1 MWPWMINF
9 YVSDGMNRYPFWKYA
24 VILVTLLFGLIYTTP
39 NFFGEAP
46 AVQVSAGKS
55 TVKITQ
61 QMQDKIEA
69 VLTAQNLTH
78 SGIYFTQNG
87 NVGSFRI
94 RFKDTDAQ
102 LKAKEALSAA
112 LNPNPQEPEYITAL
126 NLMSNSPDWLSKLGA
141 HPMSL
146 GLDLRGGVHFLL
158 QVDMNGAIQKRLDSL
173 QNELTA
179 TLKEKNL
186 TVANSDN
193 KDGQLVLMFDS
204 PETANN
210 ARSEILQKHTDLNVS
225 VNANNV
231 NITMNEV
238 AITEVKTNAIKQNIS
253 TLHNRVNELGVA
265 EPIVQQQGTDRIVV
279 ELPGVQDTARAKDL
293 IGRTATLQIRLAETG
308 TGFNNEKFKYGTGE
322 AAVKKQVV
330 VSGDSIT
337 NATVSFTDQNQ
348 PAVSV
353 TLDSAGGKIMRQ
365 VTHDNVKK
373 PMAMILFEKG
383 KGEIISLSTI
393 QSEFGENFQITGS
406 KSAEEAND
414 LAVLL
419 RSGSLAAP
427 MDIINERTVGPSLG
441 ADNIEKG
448 FNSLLYGFI
457 AISIFMII
465 YYRMFGIFSVIS
477 FGMNLFLLIAL
488 LSLLGATMTLPGIAA
503 IALTLGMA
511 IDSNVLINERVREE
525 LRHGAT
531 PANAINLGYKHAFDT
546 ILDSN
551 ITTLI
556 AGLAL
561 LIFGS
566 GPIKGFAVV
575 HCLGILTSMFSSVF
589 FSRGLVN
596 LWYGRRP
603 RLASISIG
611 QVWRGEVADAIS
623 TDVTSG
629 AKTPSKK

>member
-293 IGRTATLQIRLAETG
+293 IGRTATLQIRLAE
-308 TGFNNEKFKYGTGE
+308 KFKYGTGE

-477 FGMNLFLLIAL
+477 LGMNLFLLIAL

>member
-1 MWPWMINF
+1 
-9 YVSDGMNRYPFWKYA
+9 
-24 VILVTLLFGLIYTTP
+24 
-39 NFFGEAP
+39 
-46 AVQVSAGKS
+46 
-55 TVKITQ
+55 
-61 QMQDKIEA
+61 
-69 VLTAQNLTH
+69 
-78 SGIYFTQNG
+78 
-87 NVGSFRI
+87 
-94 RFKDTDAQ
+94 
-102 LKAKEALSAA
+102 
-112 LNPNPQEPEYITAL
+112 
-126 NLMSNSPDWLSKLGA
+126 
-141 HPMSL
+141 
-146 GLDLRGGVHFLL
+146 
-158 QVDMNGAIQKRLDSL
+158 
-173 QNELTA
+173 
-179 TLKEKNL
+179 
-186 TVANSDN
+186 
-193 KDGQLVLMFDS
+193 MFDS

-477 FGMNLFLLIAL
+477 LGMNLFLLIAL